1 MRALLNEARQK
12 GIRPGRVLAI
22 CAMIF
27 AALFNVLAGL
37 AARQNFN
44 RDEFLRQFDSQSSR
58 YITVPAARGDILDRH
73 GKTLVSSRP
82 RYSVVID
89 LGSLREEFSVEA
101 RKDIRAAKQERKNF
115 PGMKIDVAALRAGAM
130 TKVVQRH
137 LDRVNRAIGR
147 SRVLDPAAVARY
159 LGGKRVLPFPLAE
172 KLSEEEK
179 AHFVE
184 AFPTDAPEQ
193 LYVDSERTYPHGS
206 LAAHLLGR
214 LEKDFGDS
222 REDLP
227 EESRNMRVTAREG
240 KQGSFG
246 IERRYDDTIRG
257 RDGYQLWQVDNMG
270 YLHKKLEE
278 RKPEKG
284 APFVSSIDLEL
295 QKTAEEALGS
305 RSRAGAV
312 IAMDVRTG
320 EILALASAPTFDPR
334 EGIDGF
340 SAEYYK
346 MLEENRMLWNRALI
360 GRYPPGSTFKLITA
374 VAAMHSKTYND
385 SEVIAKISPHS
396 AAAMRPSGPIG
407 PKEKFNCGAFLT
419 VNRQRKP
426 EHDLVAFGEVDLARM
441 IRVSSNV
448 YCYNA
453 ALILGIEPI
462 AAEARRFGFGEH
474 VPVELD
480 EAKSDVLGKLV
491 VADPAHKLADG
502 RGRWVAGDT
511 TNAAIGQGFN
521 LTSPLH
527 IACMTASLARK
538 ETRTRPSV
546 VHDPARVDSAGRSR
560 VNHGGEPL
568 GISDE
573 AYGEILRGMT
583 ECVAYGTGKKAR
595 VKDLEIAAKSGSAQW
610 SKAEKTTLAWFT
622 AFAPARDPRI
632 AVTVVLEGLPG
643 ENIGGGG
650 AAAPVV
656 AAVLS
661 RWKELYL
668 TVPADVPAAPKAVP
682 ASDDALSVPTFEL
695 EEYIPND

>member
-1 MRALLNEARQK
+1 MRNLLNEARQK
-12 GIRPGRVLAI
+12 GIRPARVLVLCGLIAA
-22 CAMIF
+22 AMFYVI
-27 AALFNVLAGL
+27 AGL
-37 AARQNFN
+37 ASRQIFN
-44 RDEFLRQFDSQSSR
+44 REEFLRQFDSQSSR
-58 YITVPAARGDILDRH
+58 YVTVPAARGDILDRR
-73 GKTLVSSRP
+73 GNVLVSSRP
-82 RYSVVID
+82 RCSVVID

-101 RKDIRAAKQERKNF
+101 RKDIRAAKRERKNF
-115 PGMKIDVAALRAGAM
+115 PGMKIDVARLRAGAT

-147 SRVLDPAAVARY
+147 SRVLDPVAVARY

-172 KLSEEEK
+172 NLTDEEK
-179 AHFVE
+179 ARFVE

-193 LYVDSERTYPHGS
+193 LYVESERTYPHGA

-214 LEKDFGDS
+214 LEKDTGDA
-222 REDLP
+222 RGDLP
-227 EESRNMRVTAREG
+227 EESRDRRVTAREG

-246 IERRYDDTIRG
+246 LERRFDGTIRG

-278 RKPEKG
+278 RRPEKG

-295 QKTAEEALGS
+295 QKTAEAALES

-312 IAMDVRTG
+312 VAMDVRTG
-320 EILALASAPTFDPR
+320 EILALASAPSFDPR
-334 EGIDGF
+334 KGVDGF
-340 SAEYYK
+340 SSEYYAF
-346 MLEENRMLWNRALI
+346 LEENRALWNRALI
-360 GRYPPGSTFKLITA
+360 GRYPPGSTFKLVTA

-385 SEVIAKISPHS
+385 SETIAKIAPHS
-396 AAAMRPSGPIG
+396 AAAARPSGPIG
-407 PKEKFNCGAFLT
+407 PKEKFDCGAFLT

-426 EHDLVAFGEVDLARM
+426 EHDLVAFGQVDLARM

-453 ALILGIEPI
+453 ALILGIGSI
-462 AAEARRFGFGEH
+462 AAEAYRFGFGEH

-480 EAKSDVLGKLV
+480 EAKSDVLGRLV
-491 VADPAHKLADG
+491 VADPGHKLADG

-511 TNAAIGQGFN
+511 TNAAIGQGFH

-527 IACMTASLARK
+527 IACMTASLARR

-546 VHDPARVDSAGRSR
+546 VHDPARVDPVTGRSR
-560 VNHGGEPL
+560 VDHGGEPL

-583 ECVAYGTGKKAR
+583 ECVAYGTGRKAQ
-595 VKDLEIAAKSGSAQW
+595 VKGLEIAAKSGSAQW
-610 SKAEKTTLAWFT
+610 DTRKKTTLAWFT
-622 AFAPARDPRI
+622 AFAPARDPRV

-656 AAVLS
+656 GAVLA
-661 RWKELYL
+661 RWKELY
-668 TVPADVPAAPKAVP
+668 PEEAVP
-682 ASDDALSVPTFEL
+682 AESVPASAGELPVPGLDL